1 MLRFV
6 VRFLVTYKEFFD
18 ILGTSISQS
27 TLKER
32 LLTVVSFPKYSFR
45 KNLQYIFRAGD
56 GSLRKAKML
65 SVLNGNLIVLEWENV
80 HVILNI
86 KSKRYKR
93 LDKIYCNIQQNLAK
107 QFTLHSAEAHSEP
120 HQTSKIELFSEK
132 D

>member
-32 LLTVVSFPKYSFR
+32 LLTVVSFPKCSFR

-80 HVILNI
+80 HVIFKHKI
-86 KSKRYKR
+86 KE
-93 LDKIYCNIQQNLAK
+93 I
-107 QFTLHSAEAHSEP
+107 
-120 HQTSKIELFSEK
+120 
-132 D
+132 